1 MAEQPSLGGAIAL
14 QGRNTIAEQLG
25 KMQFQMGQKEA
36 DRLAK
41 QGLLEAKKNQELMEK
56 FVIPKGNWHR
66 LVLPEVEKKQ
76 VEYTR
81 KATELKSQRPNNW
94 QNDLNNLANQYTIE
108 MQSLST
114 LSKDFSDYDTRTAS
128 IDKGNTYFSKEWNKF
143 NTAFENAT
151 DVNDFKNRLAQSG
164 FDPSKA
170 SDFIIRPNGSISY
183 SPFTNQKPLETLVSQ
198 IEKFDGVKVGSKT
211 SRDQFGNL
219 VTEDIKLRPL
229 TYEEADKI
237 KNDPALAGL
246 YSNVA
251 QLPSIEAT
259 LDSIIETN
267 PYFAIQYADQRNL
280 PLRRNPDGTYAQQD
294 IDVIKKDMLQK
305 VQNMRE
311 PKTGRSV
318 TFAPRATNIYVG
330 GEKEEEGI
338 SGTDWSPKP
347 YSSTQYGTP
356 AYTAA
361 IKNYNFDKEPQ
372 TLYLSSRNTYDR
384 DFKPVVDGN
393 VSDLKATGLVILL
406 TDKNGQ
412 PVIASQ
418 KDNAKDVTNSQI
430 FVRVQSGNDYY
441 FQRLDNY
448 NNLSSMFMKNPSK
461 QLENEITNMNLKRAK
476 ILQNIKKLKAQGIND
491 FEKFATVPQ

>member
-25 KMQFQMGQKEA
+25 KMQVQMGQKEA

-128 IDKGNTYFSKEWNKF
+128 IDKGNTYFSNEWKKY
-143 NTAFENAT
+143 NTAFENAK
-151 DVNDFKNRLAQSG
+151 DVNDFEKRLADSG

-170 SDFIIRPNGSISY
+170 GDFIVRPNKSISY
-183 SPFTNQKPLETLVSQ
+183 TPFSNQKPLETIAAEVRKVPV
-198 IEKFDGVKVGSKT
+198 IEYKEVTRPGAFGSVVTKKVQ
-211 SRDQFGNL
+211 R
-219 VTEDIKLRPL
+219 RPA
-229 TYEEADKI
+229 TVAEAQEI
-237 KNDPALAGL
+237 LKNNSDLFKDA
-246 YSNVA
+246 N
-251 QLPSIEAT
+251 E
-259 LDSIIETN
+259 IETIEDVVVSYLTSN
-267 PYFAIQYADQRNL
+267 PYGAVQYADENNL
-280 PLRRNPDGTYAQQD
+280 NLRRNPDGTFVTED
-294 IDVIKKDMLQK
+294 FINVKNHVMDRVGKMTSPK
-305 VQNMRE
+305 VSER
-311 PKTGRSV
+311 V
-318 TFAPRATNIYVG
+318 AFAPRATNIYVG

-448 NNLSSMFMKNPSK
+448 NNLSSVFMKNPSK